1 MGKVCVM
8 DSKKQIEF
16 IKEAWGKFLEKKKN
30 ENQDLDIKKLESI
43 EEVKKAFLIRDAVA
57 EVAEVDDI
65 DVTEEQV
72 TSLANIL
79 IEKEII
85 SQRKPKLKA
94 ERMYRRMPPQSFNH
108 ISFQSYI
115 PRDVVEEINKPLWRS
130 ISEQYEYFNFV
141 ADYEEDDFMSKE
153 DITFLINFSFMKE
166 SDKSRIGKIF
176 GDYEGPVIEYNK
188 DNIRFIGLSLGDIV
202 DNWKDS

>member
-1 MGKVCVM
+1 M

-72 TSLANIL
+72 TTLANIL

-94 ERMYRRMPPQSFNH
+94 ERM
-108 ISFQSYI
+108 
-115 PRDVVEEINKPLWRS
+115 
-130 ISEQYEYFNFV
+130 
-141 ADYEEDDFMSKE
+141 
-153 DITFLINFSFMKE
+153 TFFWYSGSLGFPKG
-166 SDKSRIGKIF
+166 RPIGKF
-176 GDYEGPVIEYNK
+176 SQSALG
-188 DNIRFIGLSLGDIV
+188 GLIAWICSFTNPTSTV
-202 DNWKDS
+202 ENP